1 MHGQIQRVVWGL
13 PDWWV
18 KLLRTRLPKRGHL
31 LVFRQNWTKP
41 YLEVWVCLVLSA
53 LNLCFVSIIVSPSVW
68 CDVRNQRRSNC
79 SQFWDLGFYS
89 DYVCLWL
96 TVCPRVCLSVYYVV
110 CVLGGLSNNRR
121 CFNFGLAWL
130 VPGCARHI
138 FCWWVSLNFVMWQR
152 WRIWRKV
159 STMAMVMI
167 PNSFPEWRVRPSRHS
182 HTLSLSLSPC
192 LCQQIFLSL
201 SLPFSSALPQKIP
214 GSHFPILNTADF
226 SCNVLQCKV

>member
-1 MHGQIQRVVWGL
+1 MGL
-13 PDWWV
+13 PGFKCLESVLCLHHCFPFGLVWCEESTPQQLLPVLGFWV
-18 KLLRTRLPKRGHL
+18 LFRL
-31 LVFRQNWTKP
+31 
-41 YLEVWVCLVLSA
+41 CLPLSA
-53 LNLCFVSIIVSPSVW
+53 F
-68 CDVRNQRRSNC
+68 
-79 SQFWDLGFYS
+79 
-89 DYVCLWL
+89 VCLWL
-96 TVCPRVCLSVYYVV
+96 TVFPHVCLSVYYVV
-110 CVLGGLSNNRR
+110 CVFGGLSNNRQ

-130 VPGCARHI
+130 VPGRARHI

-152 WRIWRKV
+152 WRLWRKV

-226 SCNVLQCKV
+226 SCNVL